1 MIKLVSLYVISVKV
15 IVSKSL
21 SLTLSKD
28 LPYLFHRYGNW
39 DWKKFFIPQVTQ
51 LLLANLTSEH
61 QSVWLYSLWMCPL
74 YTHCLNSIHQ
84 SHYPFNLYPLV
95 LTLTVTV
102 CPQSSLP
109 QDEKFCSRGWSP
121 AWQKWCY
128 QCQRRRGGTG
138 LQGCWEHRQCPLCL
152 KLLQSH
158 YCWGSK
164 SVISSSILGP
174 AAALPGNLLEMQTLG
189 PNARPTELETEAEA
203 QQLCFDKGSRWFQYS

>member
-61 QSVWLYSLWMCPL
+61 QSVWLHSLWMCPL

-102 CPQSSLP
+102 CPSLP
-109 QDEKFCSRGWSP
+109 SPKMRSSAAEAGLPSGRSGVTSVTEGEEGLACRDAESTPSAPFAWSS
-121 AWQKWCY
+121 C
-128 QCQRRRGGTG
+128 R
-138 LQGCWEHRQCPLCL
+138 
-152 KLLQSH
+152 
-158 YCWGSK
+158 
-164 SVISSSILGP
+164 VITAEVRKVWS
-174 AAALPGNLLEMQTLG
+174 AAAFWDQQQHC
-189 PNARPTELETEAEA
+189 LET
-203 QQLCFDKGSRWFQYS
+203 C